1 MAKLLVLCIE
11 NESIL
16 LRVNTLLYW
25 QFFLSSY
32 VYRKLSFNLRF
43 FQGRSALLRPGP
55 ICLQF
60 LWWLGSPDSWKRPRD
75 CWISM
80 NVTVC
85 IFCWMLWRL
94 FFWCLLKLLCSQRC
108 WKVTRLSHLLP
119 PSSQGKRICIYGKWN
134 SGGKNQRSLQESVPV
149 NKVVPGVHNTRD
161 LSQRGVQARLELK
174 KNLFLPIYLF
184 VCWFRVSWVAAKC
197 LWAKQIHVPFLSFI
211 FFLLFLFS

>member
-1 MAKLLVLCIE
+1 MLVLCIE
-11 NESIL
+11 NIL

-43 FQGRSALLRPGP
+43 FQGRSALLRLGP

-75 CWISM
+75 CWINM
-80 NVTVC
+80 NFIVC

-94 FFWCLLKLLCSQRC
+94 FFWCLLKILCSQRC

-119 PSSQGKRICIYGKWN
+119 PSSQWKRICIYGKWN
-134 SGGKNQRSLQESVPV
+134 SGGKKPVLPAGVCACKQGTTTCAQHKGLVSKRSSSQV
-149 NKVVPGVHNTRD
+149 GV
-161 LSQRGVQARLELK
+161 K
-174 KNLFLPIYLF
+174 KNLILPIYLF
-184 VCWFRVSWVAAKC
+184 FCWFRVSWVAAKC
-197 LWAKQIHVPFLSFI
+197 LWAKHIHVPFLSSSS
-211 FFLLFLFS
+211 FFFPSFLI